1 MTTAKKATPSA
12 GWTDAQIEAL
22 KAGYNG
28 DNSADALAALV
39 AGKTAAM
46 ARSKLVNLGLYI
58 KADPATKAADGKPAK
73 SNKIQLVNA
82 IEVLLSQP
90 VDSLNTLEKA
100 SKPQLEALA
109 AALAKANNK
118 FHAEQGIR
126 EPEPETC
133 IVNAEGDEVQTSGM

>member
-28 DNSADALAALV
+28 DNSATALAALV
-39 AGKTAAM
+39 AGKSAAM

-58 KADPATKAADGKPAK
+58 KADPAAKVDGKPAK
-73 SNKIQLVNA
+73 SSKIQLVNA

-100 SKPQLEALA
+100 SKSQLEALA

-118 FHAEQGIR
+118 FHADQGIR
-126 EPEPETC
+126 EPEPS
-133 IVNAEGDEVQTSGM
+133 AEIEANGM

>member
-22 KAGYNG
+22 KAGYKG
-28 DNSADALAALV
+28 DNSTTALAALV

-58 KADPATKAADGKPAK
+58 KADPAAKTADGTTAK
-73 SNKIQLVNA
+73 KLGKTQLVA
-82 IEVLLSQP
+82 SVEILLSMP
-90 VDSLNTLEKA
+90 TDSLNTLEKA

-109 AALAKANNK
+109 ATLVALSDKA
-118 FHAEQGIR
+118 AAVQGIR
-126 EPEPETC
+126 EPEIC
-133 IVNAEGDEVQTSGM
+133 IVNAEGNEVPTSGM

>member
-12 GWTDAQIEAL
+12 GWTDSQIEAL

-28 DNSADALAALV
+28 DNSTTALAALV

-58 KADPATKAADGKPAK
+58 KADPAAKTADGKPAK
-73 SNKIQLVNA
+73 ASKIQLVSA
-82 IEVLLSQP
+82 VEILLSMP

-100 SKPQLEALA
+100 SKGQLEALA
-109 AALAKANNK
+109 ATLAKLSDKAAAD
-118 FHAEQGIR
+118 HGLR
-126 EPEPETC
+126 EPEPSAEVET
-133 IVNAEGDEVQTSGM
+133 NGM